1 MSCWS
6 GFWCFV
12 SCHSVMA
19 FPSFTIRWTGAEMLY
34 FHFPR
39 VSNSRWLGEAFSSV
53 LLYEQST
60 TWSITYSECS
70 SSESLPVWQ
79 VPHQLL
85 QCSSGVHVDTHI
97 APKYVLSHRHMH
109 TRMQTVTEVYKKHL
123 GIFPD
128 TVHEPVLDS
137 LSHFFG
143 KTFLISKCKK
153 KKKKETLYVATS
165 SREEEKSPTSHLV
178 AGDITEIWQEFS
190 GSFLP
195 FLSSG
200 YWSPIL
206 GSYLHSGP
214 SPMCN
219 IISSFWEASFWH
231 LNLLFPGG

>member
-1 MSCWS
+1 MRPFPQSCCMSS
-6 GFWCFV
+6 LQHGV
-12 SCHSVMA
+12 LPTQNVPALRVPPSV
-19 FPSFTIRWTGAEMLY
+19 TGPTSTFSVFLRGARGHTHPPKNTY
-34 FHFPR
+34 FHIDTCTR
-39 VSNSRWLGEAFSSV
+39 VCRQL
-53 LLYEQST
+53 
-60 TWSITYSECS
+60 
-70 SSESLPVWQ
+70 Q
-79 VPHQLL
+79 VH
-85 QCSSGVHVDTHI
+85 
-97 APKYVLSHRHMH
+97 
-109 TRMQTVTEVYKKHL
+109 KKHL

-143 KTFLISKCKK
+143 KTFLISKC

-214 SPMCN
+214 SPMGN
-219 IISSFWEASFWH
+219 ITSSF
-231 LNLLFPGG
+231 